1 MTVREPRTAPL
12 RLSSAL
18 GRNRF
23 AVGAAEVIEEDPMM
37 PLDLDTPAIRCP
49 QTDVGVSTGRVVSYF
64 VRDLAGR
71 RALLGEAISD
81 EITTAT
87 GMCARIGRGIVDD
100 EDVSGELDWLT
111 TAAAVWAREGLSIE
125 DILRAFHE
133 ALWAS
138 VDTVF
143 SPRNGCD
150 DDTLAEGLRA
160 SVRLSNLLSTTVI
173 SAYLREY
180 RVVAGEH
187 HTAMRTV
194 TSALLAG
201 RATTTMARESGV
213 QIADDYRVLAV
224 SIPRRSQRQWQT
236 GDTARRRLHRVHT
249 ALQQHIDTALAMLS
263 TDGGTI
269 LIPGDD
275 PDDVRFDTLI
285 DTLSA
290 AARAEITAAVVVSGT
305 ADIPDAAQCAH
316 ELLDIAGRLGYPPK
330 LYRFEDLALEYQ
342 LTRPGPGLA
351 ELGELLAPL
360 DDHPALAKTVRVLV
374 ANDMNRQRT
383 ARQLHV
389 HTNTVLYRL
398 GRIAALTG
406 IDATRATGLW
416 QLKSAMVA
424 RAFRRETRR

>member
-1 MTVREPRTAPL
+1 MTIREPQTAPPL
-12 RLSSAL
+12 RPASAL
-18 GRNRF
+18 GRTH
-23 AVGAAEVIEEDPMM
+23 GAAGGAIEEDPAM
-37 PLDLDTPAIRCP
+37 PLDLADRPLRCAQP
-49 QTDVGVSTGRVVSYF
+49 DVAVMTGRVVSYF
-64 VRDLAGR
+64 VRDLARR
-71 RALLGEAISD
+71 RALLGDAISD
-81 EITTAT
+81 EITAAT

-100 EDVSGELDWLT
+100 EVVAGELDWLT

-143 SPRNGCD
+143 SPRNGDD
-150 DDTLAEGLRA
+150 DDTLAQGLRA
-160 SVRLSNLLSTTVI
+160 SVRLSNLLSTTMI

-213 QIADDYRVLAV
+213 HIADAYRVLAV
-224 SIPRRSQRQWQT
+224 SIPRRSPEQWQT
-236 GDTARRRLHRVHT
+236 GDTARRRLHRVHK
-249 ALQQHIDTALAMLS
+249 ALERHIDTALAMLS
-263 TDGGTI
+263 SDGGTI

-275 PDDVRFDTLI
+275 TDDVRFDSLVE
-285 DTLSA
+285 TLST
-290 AARAEITAAVVVSGT
+290 AARAKITAAVVVSGT
-305 ADIPDAAQCAH
+305 ADIPDAAQLAH
-316 ELLDIAGRLGYPPK
+316 ELLDIAGRLRYPPA

-360 DDHPALAKTVRVLV
+360 DDHPALSKTVRVLV
-374 ANDMNRQRT
+374 ANNMNRQRT

-389 HTNTVLYRL
+389 HTNTIIYRL

-406 IDATRATGLW
+406 IDATGATGLW

-424 RAFRRETRR
+424 RAFHADKRW

>member
-1 MTVREPRTAPL
+1 MTVREPQTAPPL
-12 RLSSAL
+12 RLSAAL
-18 GRNRF
+18 GRTRV
-23 AVGAAEVIEEDPMM
+23 AAGGATEAIEEEPTM
-37 PLDLDTPAIRCP
+37 PLDVADPPLRCP
-49 QTDVGVSTGRVVSYF
+49 RSDVGVMTGRVVSYF
-64 VRDLAGR
+64 VRDLARR
-71 RALLGEAISD
+71 RALLGDAVSAEIS
-81 EITTAT
+81 TAT
-87 GMCARIGRGIVDD
+87 SMCARIGRGIVDD
-100 EDVSGELDWLT
+100 EDVSGEVDWLT

-133 ALWAS
+133 SLWAS

-143 SPRNGCD
+143 SPRDDYD
-150 DDTLAEGLRA
+150 DDTLAAGLRA
-160 SVRLSNLLSTTVI
+160 SVRLSNLLSTTMV

-213 QIADDYRVLAV
+213 QIADGYQVLAV
-224 SIPRRSQRQWQT
+224 SIPRRSQSQWQT
-236 GDTARRRLHRVHT
+236 GDTARRRLHRVHS
-249 ALQQHIDTALAMLS
+249 ALERHNDSALAILS
-263 TDGGTI
+263 PDGGTI
-269 LIPGDD
+269 LIPGENPEDAELD
-275 PDDVRFDTLI
+275 PLI
-285 DTLSA
+285 DVLSA
-290 AARAEITAAVVVSGT
+290 AARAEITGAVVVSRT
-305 ADIPDAAQCAH
+305 AEIPDAAQRAH

-342 LTRPGPGLA
+342 LTRPGPALF

-389 HTNTVLYRL
+389 HTNTIIYRL
-398 GRIAALTG
+398 SRIAALTG
-406 IDATRATGLW
+406 IDATGATGLW
-416 QLKSAMVA
+416 QLKSAVVA
-424 RAFRRETRR
+424 RAFRPG